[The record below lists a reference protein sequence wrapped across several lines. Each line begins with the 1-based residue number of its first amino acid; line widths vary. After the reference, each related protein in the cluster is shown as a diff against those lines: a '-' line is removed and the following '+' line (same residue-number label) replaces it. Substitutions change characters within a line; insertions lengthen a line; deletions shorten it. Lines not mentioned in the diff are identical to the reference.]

1 MDPDIYAAFMAS
13 TQISSK
19 YAVLGDL
26 ISFLNVVLTV
36 LLLVLA
42 HKGTGAH
49 LLKPGSKRRRRQ
61 VDIAGQNEQADVVG
75 LQLQDQQQQIE
86 ALQAELSQRQEEA
99 AQNQMAASILTDLM
113 DRGDV
118 EQDADGNVRVS
129 KRKSGAPNIIENQ
142 PMGQ

>member
-19 YAVLGDL
+19 YAVLVDH
-26 ISFLNVVLTV
+26 ISFLTDVFT
-36 LLLVLA
+36 LLFVPLA

-61 VDIAGQNEQADVVG
+61 ADIGGQNEEADVVA

-86 ALQAELSQRQEEA
+86 ALQTELSQRQEEA
-99 AQNQMAASILTDLM
+99 AQN
-113 DRGDV
+113 
-118 EQDADGNVRVS
+118 
-129 KRKSGAPNIIENQ
+129 
-142 PMGQ
+142 